1 METRTKQDVK
11 TIEAIIEKHEYSHSL
26 AKMYYRDLDRQY
38 QRGVRDFMDNGG
50 ECSFQDVIELRQQRQ
65 AAFDIMND
73 ICSIKTVFSKQNGIY
88 KRG

>member
-1 METRTKQDVK
+1 
-11 TIEAIIEKHEYSHSL
+11 
-26 AKMYYRDLDRQY
+26 
-38 QRGVRDFMDNGG
+38 MDNGG